1 MPRGTVSAGGVPRR
15 ASGEQAMR
23 ASDVFTI
30 VFRSE
35 ETRQPSPT
43 YEFWRR

>member
-23 ASDVFTI
+23 ASDIFTI
-30 VFRSE
+30 VCRSE
-35 ETRQPSPT
+35 ETQKPSLT
-43 YEFWRR
+43 YEL